1 MIPRLI
7 GFVQF
12 WNARTID
19 RDPVALIAV
28 ILPSVDA
35 VAPLSKSARSIG
47 NASRGKLQGFHRN
60 RGFPRF
66 STDRFL
72 GMERNFVEK
81 WQLSQPIYL
90 CENIRFSAKP
100 RIHEPWR
107 FLYLSI
113 YRYPFLVSL
122 SDDCFYRL
130 FSPNH
135 NEFFARWKSRP
146 TAVLSVF
153 NEHRCNSSFVS
164 RRVGTSSGLTV
175 VPFILFDIL
184 FALLRCARD
193 ASIAGGEAT
202 GWKLIVRNYSYAWN
216 LCQDGA

>member
-1 MIPRLI
+1 
-7 GFVQF
+7 
-12 WNARTID
+12 
-19 RDPVALIAV
+19 
-28 ILPSVDA
+28 
-35 VAPLSKSARSIG
+35 
-47 NASRGKLQGFHRN
+47 
-60 RGFPRF
+60 
-66 STDRFL
+66 
-72 GMERNFVEK
+72 MERNFVEK

-184 FALLRCARD
+184 FALLRCAQD